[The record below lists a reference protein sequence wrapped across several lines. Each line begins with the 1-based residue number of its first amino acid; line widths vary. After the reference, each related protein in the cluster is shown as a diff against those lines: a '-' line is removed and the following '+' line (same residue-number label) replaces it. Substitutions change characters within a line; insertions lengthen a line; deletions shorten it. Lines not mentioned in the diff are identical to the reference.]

1 MKEKI
6 EQEINNINS
15 AYDKVENDISKSFE
29 SKHAKLHEEENDLIE
44 NLQNKV
50 TKIKEKLENF
60 LSQSSI

>member
-6 EQEINNINS
+6 EQEITNINNV
-15 AYDKVENDISKSFE
+15 YDKVENDISKSFE

-44 NLQNKV
+44 NLQNEV

-60 LSQSSI
+60 